1 VDSDPAILEFH
12 GITKSFFGVPV
23 LEELTL
29 SVGGGRV
36 LGLVGENGAG
46 KSTLMNI
53 LGGIFPPDGGRMRLA
68 GEPYAP
74 ADPTEA
80 ARLGVAFIHQE
91 LNLFP
96 NLSVAENL
104 CLPGFPR
111 VSSLPWIDRTAL
123 RLRAVELLARVELE
137 IPPETLVEDLSLGE
151 RQLLEVAKALGH
163 RARLIIFDEPT
174 TSLTAR
180 EAETLF
186 AMIER
191 LRADGISMVYISHNL
206 GDVLRLCDDIAVLR
220 DGELVGTGAARD
232 HSIDDIVALMVGRR
246 LEEIYPKRAS
256 VPSSEPVLEARG
268 LSQRGVIEGIGFE
281 LHRGELLGIFGLMG
295 SGRTE
300 LARILFG
307 IDPCARGEV
316 RIGGR
321 ALSPRTAGESVR
333 RGIAYVPE
341 SRREEGLLMEAPA
354 DENIALVSLRR
365 FTLGPTGL
373 LSRRRLE
380 AGVRSAGML
389 LGIKGAGGGRQAV
402 KTLSGGNQQKVILAR
417 WLLERPSVFLLDE
430 PTRGIDVGARH
441 EIYRILDALAA
452 EGAGILFI
460 SSEIEELLGMCDR
473 ILVMRRG
480 EIVEEVSRD
489 AFDRERI
496 LRAALG

>member
-1 VDSDPAILEFH
+1 MPPAILEFH

-23 LEELTL
+23 LEALTL
-29 SVGGGRV
+29 SVGEGRI
-36 LGLVGENGAG
+36 LGIVGENGAG

-53 LGGIFPPDGGRMRLA
+53 LGGIFPPDGGGMRLA

-74 ADPTEA
+74 ADPVEA
-80 ARLGVAFIHQE
+80 ARRGVAFIHQE

-111 VSSLPWIDRTAL
+111 VSTLPWIDRRAL
-123 RLRAVELLARVELE
+123 RRRAEELLARVELE
-137 IPPETLVEDLSLGE
+137 VPPEMLVEDLSQGE
-151 RQLLEVAKALGH
+151 RQLLEVAKALGL

-191 LRADGISMVYISHNL
+191 LRADGISMIYISHNL
-206 GDVLRLCDDIAVLR
+206 GDVLRLCNDIAVLR
-220 DGELVGTGAARD
+220 DGELVATGSARD
-232 HSIDDIVALMVGRR
+232 HSIDALVALMVGRR
-246 LEEIYPKRAS
+246 IEEIYPRRTSA
-256 VPSSEPVLEARG
+256 PSREAVLEARG
-268 LSQRGVIEGIGFE
+268 LSRPGVIEEIGFA
-281 LHRGELLGIFGLMG
+281 LHRGEVLGIFGLMG

-307 IDPCARGEV
+307 IDQRSRGEV
-316 RIGGR
+316 RVAGR
-321 ALSPRTAGESVR
+321 ALSPWTAGESVR

-341 SRREEGLLMEAPA
+341 SRRDDGLLMEASP
-354 DENIALVSLRR
+354 DDNIALVSLRR
-365 FTLGPTGL
+365 FTRALPGL
-373 LSRRRLE
+373 LSRPRLD
-380 AGVRSAGML
+380 AGVRSAGAL
-389 LGIKGAGGGRQAV
+389 VGVKGASAGRQAV

-417 WLLERPSVFLLDE
+417 WLLERPSVFILDE

-480 EIVEEVSRD
+480 EVVDAVARE

>member
-1 VDSDPAILEFH
+1 MDAILDFH

-23 LEELTL
+23 LEDLTL
-29 SVGGGRV
+29 SVGEGRV
-36 LGLVGENGAG
+36 LGIVGENGAG

-53 LGGIFPPDGGRMRLA
+53 LGGIFPPDGGRMRLSS
-68 GEPYAP
+68 EPYAP
-74 ADPTEA
+74 ADPMEA
-80 ARLGVAFIHQE
+80 ARRGVAFIHQE

-104 CLPGFPR
+104 CLAGFPK
-111 VSSLPWIDRTAL
+111 VAALPWIDRRAL
-123 RLRAVELLARVELE
+123 RRRAEELLARVELE
-137 IPPETLVEDLSLGE
+137 IPPETLVEDLSQGE

-191 LRADGISMVYISHNL
+191 LRADGISMIYISHNL
-206 GDVLRLCDDIAVLR
+206 GDVVRLCDDIAVLR
-220 DGELVGTGAARD
+220 DGELVGTGAARGYSVD
-232 HSIDDIVALMVGRR
+232 ALVALMVGRR
-246 LEEIYPKRAS
+246 IEEIYPKRTSA
-256 VPSSEPVLEARG
+256 PSREPMLEARG
-268 LSQRGVIEGIGFE
+268 LSQRGVIEGIGLE

-321 ALSPRTAGESVR
+321 SLSPRTPGESVR

-341 SRREEGLLMEAPA
+341 SRRDEGLLMEAPV

-365 FTLGPTGL
+365 FTRALPGL

-380 AGVRSAGML
+380 EGVRSAGMR
-389 LGIKGAGGGRQAV
+389 LGIRGARGGRQAV
-402 KTLSGGNQQKVILAR
+402 KTLSGGNQQKVVLAR

-441 EIYRILDALAA
+441 EIYRILDGLAA

-480 EIVEEVSRD
+480 EIVEEVRRE
-489 AFDRERI
+489 AFERERI